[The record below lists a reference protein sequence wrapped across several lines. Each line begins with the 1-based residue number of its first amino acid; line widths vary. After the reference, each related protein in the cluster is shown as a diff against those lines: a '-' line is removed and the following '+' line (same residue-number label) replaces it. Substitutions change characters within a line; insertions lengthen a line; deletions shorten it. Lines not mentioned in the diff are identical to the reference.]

1 MKTLAI
7 CCQKGGVGKTTLV
20 TELAV
25 AFALQGH
32 AIAVADCDPQET
44 SCLWRDL
51 RGKDDCVVQALPP
64 ELLDTRLKALSLTGC
79 DLAIIDTPPVSKD
92 TSSAAIRQADLVLIP
107 TRPAAFDLKATQD
120 TIHQCRTE
128 NKPYVVVIT
137 FAPSQKGAELT
148 DSLAALAQTHT
159 QFCPVLIHQYVAY
172 PRAQKSGASSLEIEP
187 NGKAAGE
194 IRALADFLAGRL
206 GLASGSSTSGIDL
219 AA

>member
-25 AFALQGH
+25 AFSQHGH
-32 AIAVADCDPQET
+32 AVAVADCDPQET
-44 SCLWRDL
+44 AGLWRDL
-51 RGKDDCVVQALPP
+51 RGNDDCVVHALPP
-64 ELLDTRLKALSLTGC
+64 ELLGPRLTALGLAGC

-107 TRPAAFDLKATQD
+107 TRPAAFDLKAMQD
-120 TIHQCRTE
+120 TIQQCRTE
-128 NKPYVVVIT
+128 NKPYVVVLT
-137 FAPSQKGAELT
+137 FAPAQKGAELT

-172 PRAQKSGASSLEIEP
+172 PRAQKSGASALEIEP
-187 NGKAAGE
+187 AGKAAGE
-194 IRALADFLAGRL
+194 IRALAAFLGERL
-206 GLASGSSTSGIDL
+206 GLASKTARSIN
-219 AA
+219 AAAA